1 MTEVRDQLRS
11 ARHAYRSAR
20 YPGDVAVELLS
31 RQSAAPW
38 RWLLA
43 SGVGASIAATLLLS
57 FVLTRPTQP
66 TEPSVDRTL
75 AKWSPFMP
83 QRVPLPRFEAPAL
96 PVKPP
101 ALHLP
106 EVPRGVEAYQD
117 LAMQY
122 RELQLD
128 QTLRKTTVPTIPVD
142 LPTRSV
148 EWLHKVWS
156 GDKSA

>member
-11 ARHAYRSAR
+11 TRHAYRGVR
-20 YPGDVAVELLS
+20 YPGDLAAELLPH
-31 RQSAAPW
+31 RAA
-38 RWLLA
+38 RWHWFLA

-57 FVLTRPTQP
+57 LFLARPTQP
-66 TEPSVDRTL
+66 TQPRAERTL

-83 QRVPLPRFEAPAL
+83 HRVPLPQFEAPGL

-101 ALHLP
+101 ELRLP
-106 EVPRGVEAYQD
+106 EVPHGLEAYQD

-122 RELQLD
+122 RELQL
-128 QTLRKTTVPTIPVD
+128 QETLRRTTVPTIPVD
-142 LPTRSV
+142 LPTRGV